1 MKIEIG
7 DRFKGV
13 IADAVESGLYTS
25 PEDVVPQG
33 VVTGALRLF
42 AADQAR
48 HQALRDS
55 VAEALADPREVSEA
69 EIEAALAE
77 TMRGLA
83 ARGMPE

>member
-13 IADAVESGLYTS
+13 IADAVESGRYTS
-25 PEDVVPQG
+25 AEDVV
-33 VVTGALRLF
+33 TEALRMF

-55 VAEALADPREVSEA
+55 IAEALADPRRLSPEA
-69 EIEAALAE
+69 VDAALEALDDQLRAQGY
-77 TMRGLA
+77 T
-83 ARGMPE
+83 

>member
-13 IADAVESGLYTS
+13 IAEAVESGLYTS
-25 PEDVVPQG
+25 PEDVV
-33 VVTGALRLF
+33 TEALRLF

-48 HQALRDS
+48 HKALRES
-55 VAEALADPREVSEA
+55 IAEALADPREVGEA

-77 TMRGLA
+77 TMHGLA
-83 ARGMPE
+83 ARGIPE